1 MAQKP
6 EDSELKRLNLQ
17 NLQKQ
22 EDKSIKEI
30 LGNASHTTLYR
41 FDNASCQWDRVG
53 VEGTTFIVL
62 ANTAPVARLIV
73 LNKLGI
79 ILEHLSFSIINDI
92 LFDTAALCNFT
103 CIILSL

>member
-22 EDKSIKEI
+22 EDKSITEI

-41 FDNASCQWDRVG
+41 FDNNSCQWDRVG

-62 ANTAPVARLIV
+62 ADTAPVARLIV
-73 LNKLGI
+73 LNKLGG
-79 ILEHLSFSIINDI
+79 
-92 LFDTAALCNFT
+92 
-103 CIILSL
+103 